1 MAGHLQGAAVRDA
14 RDGEKAEGCGW
25 DTDRSNEAE
34 AAIAAADAGLL
45 EIAPKVT
52 GENGSEELVAQPN
65 VSTGH
70 HHRRRLRYSLR

>member
-34 AAIAAADAGLL
+34 AAIAAADAGLR
-45 EIAPKVT
+45 IPMMPP
-52 GENGSEELVAQPN
+52 GYSNPN
-65 VSTGH
+65 PPTV
-70 HHRRRLRYSLR
+70 LI